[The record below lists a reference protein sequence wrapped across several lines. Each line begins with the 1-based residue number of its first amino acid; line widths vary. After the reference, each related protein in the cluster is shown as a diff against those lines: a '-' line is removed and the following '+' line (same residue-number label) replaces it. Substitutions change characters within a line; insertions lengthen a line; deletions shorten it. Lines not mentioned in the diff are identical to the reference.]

1 MSCVVTRMAPFWIAS
16 VAGRDAG
23 SKQHN
28 EFKSYADV

>member
-1 MSCVVTRMAPFWIAS
+1 MSCVVMRMAPFWIAS

-28 EFKSYADV
+28 EFMSCTDV